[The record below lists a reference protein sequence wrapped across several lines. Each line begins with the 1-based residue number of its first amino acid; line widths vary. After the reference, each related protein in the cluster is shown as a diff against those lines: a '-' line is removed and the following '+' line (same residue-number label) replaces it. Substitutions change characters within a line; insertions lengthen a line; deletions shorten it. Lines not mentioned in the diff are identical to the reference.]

1 MNKPLVSIILPV
13 YNCGDFLH
21 ESVSSILEQSYSN
34 LQIIIVND
42 GSTDNSKDILEGFDD
57 SRINLISRENKGL
70 IYTLNEALSLCDGKY
85 IARMDGDDISHK
97 ERIFEQ
103 VKYLEKNK
111 DIAVLGCSA
120 NVIDMDSIIIGNRFP
135 PRNPKVNKSL
145 LLFGPTLIHPSVMF
159 NKELIGDD
167 LYYDINAYLAEDYE
181 LWLRLSSKYK
191 ISNMKD
197 ILFDYRYN
205 NKSVSNT
212 NIEKQKKSAARIYI
226 EKSEIKNNDLFFD
239 AVNIIN
245 LRENYSKLTVF
256 KSVLTIIKRKP
267 VSSESLIRLLYV
279 LRWMI
284 R

>member
-267 VSSESLIRLLYV
+267 ISSESLIRLLYV

>member
-1 MNKPLVSIILPV
+1 MNEPLVSIILPV

-21 ESVSSILEQSYSN
+21 DSVLSLLEQSYSN
-34 LQIIIVND
+34 LQIIIIND
-42 GSTDNSKDILEGFDD
+42 GSTDNSKNILDSFAD

-97 ERIFEQ
+97 DRIFEQ

-120 NVIDMDSIIIGNRFP
+120 NIIDMDSKTIGNRFP
-135 PRNPKVNKSL
+135 PRNPQINKSL

-191 ISNMKD
+191 ISNVKD

-205 NKSVSNT
+205 NNSVSNT

-226 EKSEIKNNDLFFD
+226 EKSGIKNNELFFD

-256 KSVLTIIKRKP
+256 KAVLTIIKRKP
-267 VSSESLIRLLYV
+267 ISSESLIRLLYV